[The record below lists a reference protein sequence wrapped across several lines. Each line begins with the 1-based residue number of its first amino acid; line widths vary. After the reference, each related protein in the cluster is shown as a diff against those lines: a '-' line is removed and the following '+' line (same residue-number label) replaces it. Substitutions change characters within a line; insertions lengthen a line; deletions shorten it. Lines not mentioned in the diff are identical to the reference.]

1 MSSAL
6 LYLAIV
12 AVWGVVLVP
21 MWLRRDGS
29 RLLHR
34 RAETD
39 EQADVLTEPPVDDY
53 APFEKDIVP
62 AGFVPEG
69 FVPEGFVPVGKA
81 RRPARRGRVTRA
93 AVIARRRRRTLGVAL
108 LVLASVVT
116 V

>member
-69 FVPEGFVPVGKA
+69 FVPAGKA

-108 LVLASVVT
+108 LVLA
-116 V
+116 